1 VIFKASQLGKSF
13 KGLVS
18 YLQHGKDG
26 QQHDR
31 VEWQET
37 RNLPTR
43 APQVAAR
50 MMAATAQQSERVQ
63 TPVYHFSVSFPLDDN
78 VNRETMRRV
87 ADEVLRDLGLD
98 KHQAVLISHRDTA
111 HQHVHVAVNTVHPV
125 KHRAWR
131 KYRDWPRGRE
141 SLRRLEKELGLR
153 QVPNPEQQR
162 ERVRN
167 VQQQRAPLLERAR
180 EHAAPHFRN
189 AASWGELERG
199 LAAHGMKL
207 HMTGRGMVLTDG
219 QETVKASQI
228 DRAFSRFNV
237 EKRLGSHAS
246 YSASRDV
253 ASKQVLERS
262 RRDSDQNQDSSRQA
276 RPPRETRYRAF
287 SAGFDKL
294 YADPPRARRAFL
306 RAAEAEGPE
315 QASARLQ
322 ADPRQFGAL
331 RGETWPN
338 VQERVTTAA
347 GAGRAFAEARA
358 TRTLEKLKATLRE
371 HDQAVAREGGLHD
384 AVRAAARARIERQIA
399 WESRA
404 RAVAAMGDMRDALPD
419 TFADPRGAARRIWQ
433 AARAG
438 ERPEQIAQDILN
450 GSERFGVHRAEAK
463 TRAFGFGTRWDKSAA
478 VAAAPQTAQRVETAL
493 RAVEQAPSRPE
504 MNRLD
509 ERRNSAERALGRAG
523 SHTGLSSHALEK
535 HIGVLMNRL
544 VGSPQQY
551 AARAMGPIAQAPLR
565 IVNTV
570 NQLRQLAAM
579 VTAPHM
585 AVTQAAWR
593 AAGEI
598 VRGIERGG

>member
-1 VIFKASQLGKSF
+1 MIFKASPLGKSF
-13 KGLVS
+13 KGLIS

-31 VEWQET
+31 VEWAET

-43 APQVAAR
+43 DPQVAAR

-63 TPVYHFSVSFPLDDN
+63 TPVYAFSISFPLDDN

-87 ADEVLRDLGLD
+87 ADEVLRDFGLD
-98 KHQAVLISHRDTA
+98 KHQAVIISHRDTA

-125 KHRAWR
+125 RHRAWR

-141 SLRRLEKELGLR
+141 TLRRLEKELGLR
-153 QVPNPEQQR
+153 QVPNPEQRR
-162 ERVRN
+162 ERVQD
-167 VQQQRAPLLERAR
+167 VQQQQAPLLERAR
-180 EHAAPHFRN
+180 EHAAPHFRH

-228 DRAFSRFNV
+228 DRAFSRFNI

-246 YSASRDV
+246 YRASRDV
-253 ASKQVLERS
+253 ASKQVLERA

-315 QASARLQ
+315 QASARLR

-338 VQERVTTAA
+338 VHERASTAA
-347 GAGRAFAEARA
+347 GAGRAFAEAREA
-358 TRTLEKLKATLRE
+358 RTLEKLQGALRE
-371 HDQAVAREGGLHD
+371 HDRAVAREGGVRD
-384 AVRAAARARIERQIA
+384 AVRDAARARIERQIA
-399 WESRA
+399 REGRA
-404 RAVAAMGDMRDALPD
+404 RAVAAVGDMRDALPD
-419 TFADPRGAARRIWQ
+419 TFADPRGAARRIWR

-438 ERPEQIAQDILN
+438 ERPEQIAQDIRN

-463 TRAFGFGTRWDKSAA
+463 ARAFGFGTRWDKSAA
-478 VAAAPQTAQRVETAL
+478 LAAAPQTAQRVEAAL
-493 RAVEQAPSRPE
+493 RAIEQAPSRPE
-504 MNRLD
+504 LNRLD
-509 ERRNSAERALGRAG
+509 GQRRDADRALERAGG
-523 SHTGLSSHALEK
+523 HTGRSSQALEK
-535 HIGVLMNRL
+535 QIGALMHRFA
-544 VGSPQQY
+544 GSPQQY
-551 AARAMGPIAQAPLR
+551 AARAMGPIAEAPLR
-565 IVNTV
+565 LIRTV
-570 NQLRQLAAM
+570 NQIRQLTAV

-585 AVTQAAWR
+585 ALAQAAWR
-593 AAGEI
+593 AAGEM
-598 VRGIERGG
+598 VRGIERGS